1 MGALGLAYTSSRAGV
16 YGPEDLAFAQ
26 SLADRIA
33 LALDNAGLSAE
44 VSAVERRFRS
54 ALDVMGAAVLIQEPE
69 RGIVYANEEAAQA
82 FGLPDAEGVVRS
94 SPEEIALSWLTVD
107 EDGEP
112 LTADRY
118 PTRRILEGTEL
129 APGAAHHPRDPPAT
143 GRELWLSI
151 TATPVFADDG
161 TLQMAVS
168 VSEDITRIKRAEMI
182 KGVLARTG
190 DVLASL
196 LDSDQALQ
204 ELAQVAVPDLA
215 DWCSVSLPGEDGVI
229 DNVAL
234 AHRDPGEGR
243 VRARVL
249 PPVPG
254 TDDRSG
260 RARRGSSAAS
270 PVC

>member
-1 MGALGLAYTSSRAGV
+1 MSLGPQPESDKCKSTIHVCGWRTAGLGAWRSGALDGALGLAYTSRSGRE

-44 VSAVERRFRS
+44 VSAVERRFRP
-54 ALDVMGAAVLIQEPE
+54 ALGVMGAPVLIQEPG
-69 RGIVYANEEAAQA
+69 RGIVYANEEAAHA

-107 EDGEP
+107 EHGEP

-129 APGAAHHPRDPPAT
+129 HPAPLITHAIHRET

-161 TLQMAVS
+161 ALQMAVS

-182 KGVLARTG
+182 KGVR
-190 DVLASL
+190 ASSIRIL
-196 LDSDQALQ
+196 S
-204 ELAQVAVPDLA
+204 
-215 DWCSVSLPGEDGVI
+215 
-229 DNVAL
+229 
-234 AHRDPGEGR
+234 
-243 VRARVL
+243 
-249 PPVPG
+249 
-254 TDDRSG
+254 T
-260 RARRGSSAAS
+260 SSTMA
-270 PVC
+270 